1 MTSRGH
7 GASRIG
13 LFAVMAVAAGCGV
26 FGSGGPADIIKA
38 TRIDPGTV
46 SLSVAS
52 CNEDPFVAE
61 VEQTSPGTY
70 QVLVRT
76 RLSSDGHD
84 CSDRVTLH
92 VDATHPT
99 VVVVDRSSGQ
109 SFGLL
114 GSGLPAPLGL
124 NGVWRMTTVD
134 RGHPVIIG
142 QTTAEIPELTIRAG
156 AESGVIEGMFGCNH
170 LSIEV
175 TFAADTITGRPDTLK
190 GIRESCTIPEGSDQ
204 LTLTEQ
210 TLLELLSG
218 EQASNVYLSGDH
230 LELNLPYRTF
240 AVFER
245 ISPLGLSDTP

>member
-1 MTSRGH
+1 MTSRVH

-13 LFAVMAVAAGCGV
+13 LFAVMVVAAGCGV
-26 FGSGGPADIIKA
+26 FGSGGRVDIIEA
-38 TRIDPGTV
+38 TRVDPGTV
-46 SLSVAS
+46 SLSVAA

-76 RLSSDGHD
+76 RLSNDGED
-84 CSDRVTLH
+84 CSDQVTLH

-99 VVVVDRSSGQ
+99 VVVVDRHSGQ

-114 GSGLPAPLGL
+114 GSGLPSPLGL
-124 NGVWRMTTVD
+124 NGIWRMTTVD
-134 RGHPVIIG
+134 RGHLVTVG
-142 QTTAEIPELTIRAG
+142 RTTAEIPELTIRAG

-175 TFAADTITGRPDTLK
+175 TFAADTITGQPDTLK

-204 LTLTEQ
+204 LELTEQ

-218 EQASNVYLSGDH
+218 ERAADVYLSGDDLH
-230 LELNLPYRTF
+230 ITLPYTTS